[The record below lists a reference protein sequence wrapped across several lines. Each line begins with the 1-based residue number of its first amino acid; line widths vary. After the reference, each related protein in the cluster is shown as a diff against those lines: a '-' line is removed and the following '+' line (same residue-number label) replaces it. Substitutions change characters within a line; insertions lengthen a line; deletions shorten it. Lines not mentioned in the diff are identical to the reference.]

1 MEGNT
6 NTITIYLKLDMNL
19 NFSDPQ
25 EDKQEAV
32 PLDAEPIHPKED
44 VDVHRGLPK
53 VVIKRSAANQ

>member
-25 EDKQEAV
+25 EGKQEAV
-32 PLDAEPIHPKED
+32 SLDADSIHCKED
-44 VDVHRGLPK
+44 L
-53 VVIKRSAANQ
+53 VVWN